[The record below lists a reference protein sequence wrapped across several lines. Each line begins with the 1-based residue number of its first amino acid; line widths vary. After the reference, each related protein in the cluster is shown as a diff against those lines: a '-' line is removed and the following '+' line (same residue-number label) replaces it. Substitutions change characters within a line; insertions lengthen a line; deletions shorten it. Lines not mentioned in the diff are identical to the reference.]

1 MLNLE
6 EFRVTFSVG
15 AERIVRKEN
24 GVTRQKIQ
32 EKFPRGEVVQ
42 RSVGITLPRLF
53 NPIDVPAFF
62 PIREHLF
69 TRPTLCRVRKIARY
83 STLFIRRKE
92 GRKERKGEGERKKKK
107 KKKSNQ
113 LSFAKGINLE
123 LD

>member
-92 GRKERKGEGERKKKK
+92 GRKERKGEGERKKKEEEEK
-107 KKKSNQ
+107 
-113 LSFAKGINLE
+113 
-123 LD
+123 